1 MPTTSMLWRRLD
13 TPGHD
18 ACRLTRM
25 DAGWQL
31 DGAAVFLHDRTPAQL
46 AYLVACDDAW
56 RTQRGEVRGWIG
68 AHAIDWRITGDD
80 GAWSVNGEPIGGLDD
95 CIDLDFGFTPA
106 TNLLQ
111 IRRVMLPQGVAVELP
126 VAWLDPFAGTLD
138 RLPQRY
144 ERRGAQSLWDE
155 APRFDYK
162 ALLEVN
168 ADGFISRYPGLWE
181 AVAG

>member
-1 MPTTSMLWRRLD
+1 MLWRRLD

-18 ACRLTRM
+18 ACRLTRV

-31 DGAAVFLHDRTPAQL
+31 DGAAVFLHDRAPAQL

-126 VAWLDPFAGTLD
+126 VRGSIRSPGHWTVFRSVTSAAARSRCGTK
-138 RLPQRY
+138 
-144 ERRGAQSLWDE
+144 
-155 APRFDYK
+155 PRASTTK
-162 ALLEVN
+162 RC
-168 ADGFISRYPGLWE
+168 SR
-181 AVAG
+181 